1 MEMCIR
7 DSWHIWWMAIL
18 GLACALVTLLIFG
31 WVERVEEEV
40 SGEQLAEA
48 ERARWR
54 GMQSA

>member
-1 MEMCIR
+1 
-7 DSWHIWWMAIL
+7 MAIL